1 MAAPETIP
9 QGSIPRKIIPNL
21 LSIAGSD
28 PSAGAGI
35 QADLKTFAALG
46 CYGLCAITALTVQNT
61 QGVFDVSVLPAAFV
75 AAQIDALFADSTIR
89 AVKIGMLGSA
99 EIAET
104 VADRLARY
112 KPPFVVL
119 DPVLA
124 SSGGKALAT
133 ASLAKTIVARL
144 APHVTLITPNLI
156 EAAELAG
163 MELPRTP
170 DAMKMIAKALH
181 QSGFAAVL
189 VKGGHS
195 EGASADDILFDGTDY
210 QTFSLPR
217 LATRNTH
224 GTGCTLSSAIAANL
238 ARGQRLAE
246 SIAAA
251 KHYLQ
256 AALQAADG
264 LSVGKGAGP
273 LDHFHRDR

>member
-1 MAAPETIP
+1 MVVSETIS
-9 QGSIPRKIIPNL
+9 GIPNV

-61 QGVFDVSVLPAAFV
+61 QGVIDISVLPAALV
-75 AAQIDALFADSTIR
+75 AAQIDALFADSAIK
-89 AVKIGMLGSA
+89 AIKIGMLGSA
-99 EIAET
+99 EVAEM
-104 VADRLARY
+104 VADRLGRY
-112 KPPFVVL
+112 QPPFVVL

-124 SSGGKALAT
+124 SSGGKALAP
-133 ASLAKTIVARL
+133 ASLAKTMIERL
-144 APHVTLITPNLI
+144 APHVTLLTPNLM

-163 MELPRTP
+163 MERPRTP
-170 DAMKMIAKALH
+170 DDMKAVAKALH
-181 QSGFAAVL
+181 MQGFSAVL

-195 EGASADDILFDGTDY
+195 EGASADDILFDGADY
-210 QTFSLPR
+210 RTFSLPR

-224 GTGCTLSSAIAANL
+224 GTGCTLSSAIAAYL
-238 ARGQRLAE
+238 ARGETLPA

-251 KHYLQ
+251 KDYLQ
-256 AALQAADG
+256 GALAGADR
-264 LSVGKGAGP
+264 LFVGNGAGP

>member
-1 MAAPETIP
+1 MVVSDTIP
-9 QGSIPRKIIPNL
+9 NV

-61 QGVFDVSVLPAAFV
+61 QGVLDISVLPTDFV
-75 AAQIDALFADSTIR
+75 AAQIDALFADSEIK

-104 VADRLARY
+104 VVDRLARY
-112 KPPFVVL
+112 QPPYVVL

-133 ASLAKTIVARL
+133 AWLAETIVEKL
-144 APHVTLITPNLI
+144 APHVTLITPNLM
-156 EAAELAG
+156 EAAELAD
-163 MELPRTP
+163 MDEPRTP
-170 DAMKMIAKALH
+170 DEMKAVAKALH
-181 QSGFAAVL
+181 KRGFAAVL

-195 EGASADDILFDGTDY
+195 EGASADDILFDGKDY
-210 QTFSLPR
+210 RTFSLPR
-217 LATRNTH
+217 LATANAH
-224 GTGCTLSSAIAANL
+224 GTGCTLSSAIAAYL
-238 ARGQRLAE
+238 ARGETLSA

-251 KHYLQ
+251 KDYLQ
-256 AALQAADG
+256 GALAGADR

-273 LDHFHRDR
+273 LDHFHQNR

>member
-1 MAAPETIP
+1 MVASEMIP
-9 QGSIPRKIIPNL
+9 QGSIPNV

-46 CYGLCAITALTVQNT
+46 CYGLCAVTALTVQNT
-61 QGVFDVSVLPAAFV
+61 QGVLDVTVLPADLV
-75 AAQIDALFADSTIR
+75 AAQIDALFADSAIK

-104 VADRLARY
+104 VAERLARY

-124 SSGGKALAT
+124 SSGGKALA
-133 ASLAKTIVARL
+133 AAALAKTIVARL
-144 APHVTLITPNLI
+144 APHVTLVTPNLM
-156 EAAELAG
+156 EAAELAE
-163 MELPRTP
+163 MDLPRTA
-170 DAMKMIAKALH
+170 DDIRAVAKALH
-181 QSGFAAVL
+181 KRGFAAVL

-195 EGASADDILFDGTDY
+195 ESASADDILFDGQNY

-217 LATRNTH
+217 LVARNTH
-224 GTGCTLSSAIAANL
+224 GTGCTLSSAIAAYL
-238 ARGQRLAE
+238 ARGETLAA

-251 KHYLQ
+251 KDYLQ
-256 AALQAADG
+256 SALAGADR
-264 LSVGKGAGP
+264 LSVGKGVGP
-273 LDHFHRDR
+273 LDHFYRDR